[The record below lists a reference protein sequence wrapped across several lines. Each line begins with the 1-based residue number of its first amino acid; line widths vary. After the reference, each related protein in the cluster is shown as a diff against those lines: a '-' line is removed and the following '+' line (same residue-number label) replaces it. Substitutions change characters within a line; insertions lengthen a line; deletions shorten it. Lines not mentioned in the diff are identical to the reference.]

1 MLLPGDRLLIRALV
15 TIDNG
20 SGPGGG
26 GGGGGGT
33 TSQLHEVTLTI
44 GRAPTPLASRAAS
57 TLLRL
62 EHHLVASNVTGYP
75 LRLLQPEAAHVQ
87 AAAAPAGP
95 TDPRVWAGG
104 AGGIIAWLVCN
115 LGMCVAR
122 GVACGRDALL

>member
-1 MLLPGDRLLIRALV
+1 MLPGDRLLIRALV

-26 GGGGGGT
+26 GSGT

-75 LRLLQPEAAHVQ
+75 LRLLQPEAAHVH
-87 AAAAPAGP
+87 AAMAAPAGSA
-95 TDPRVWAGG
+95 DPRGWAGG
-104 AGGIIAWLVCN
+104 AGGMGAG
-115 LGMCVAR
+115 LGKN
-122 GVACGRDALL
+122 